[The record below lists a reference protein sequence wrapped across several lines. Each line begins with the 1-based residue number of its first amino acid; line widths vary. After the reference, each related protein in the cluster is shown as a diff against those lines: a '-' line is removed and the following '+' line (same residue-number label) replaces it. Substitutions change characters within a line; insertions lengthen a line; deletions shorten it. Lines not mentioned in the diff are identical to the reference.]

1 MKVTIKE
8 IKQIRKMIRRIN
20 SVPLSAIEFDI
31 PISPEE
37 IEEWK
42 FTGLNNFH
50 ILEMIIKEN
59 K

>member
-1 MKVTIKE
+1 MEVTIKE
-8 IKQIRKMIRRIN
+8 IKQIRKMLNRIN
-20 SVPLSAIEFDI
+20 SVSLEEIEFDI
-31 PISPEE
+31 PISPEQ

-50 ILEMIIKEN
+50 VLEMIIEEN